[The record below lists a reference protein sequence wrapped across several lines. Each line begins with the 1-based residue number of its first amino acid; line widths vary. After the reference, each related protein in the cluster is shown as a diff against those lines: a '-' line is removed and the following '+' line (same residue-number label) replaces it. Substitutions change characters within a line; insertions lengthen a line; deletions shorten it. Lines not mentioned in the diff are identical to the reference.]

1 MRQVFNMWILVGMA
15 AVLVTSGCATSG
27 RGLSDTDQIGALLEE
42 WKAAILAEDADRLLA
57 TYSENFA
64 HDGDEYDA
72 EDKAGLREFI
82 DWGIEGDRYAD
93 AEIDIEHAGIAIEE
107 GTATVYPIE
116 FTNWEG
122 TVTIKLTLAKEKAGW
137 LITDML
143 IEGL

>member
-1 MRQVFNMWILVGMA
+1 MRHILNVGILLAVA
-15 AVLVTSGCATSG
+15 AVLVASGCATTGSG
-27 RGLSDTDQIGALLEE
+27 ASDGDQIGALLEE
-42 WKAAILAEDADRLLA
+42 WKAAILAEDADRILA

-72 EDKAGLREFI
+72 ADKAGLREFI

-116 FTNWEG
+116 YTNWEG
-122 TVTIKLTLAKEKAGW
+122 TVTIALNLTKEKAGW